1 MKDLI
6 RYAIVI
12 GGLVYLF
19 GGGEPKPKP
28 DDPTPVVEPYT
39 GALTALHQASRS
51 MDDKDR
57 LNMSQGFA
65 AGSDMLNAD
74 ARNLVDT
81 TVKAND
87 YLVALLSFD
96 YNGLGK
102 PTAKYPA
109 VADEIEKEALKV
121 IGDEVKSLD
130 PATKT
135 AYIALLAEFA
145 KAIQ

>member
-6 RYAIVI
+6 RYAIVL
-12 GGLVYLF
+12 GGLAYLF
-19 GGGEPKPKP
+19 GGGEPKPPKP
-28 DDPTPVVEPYT
+28 GPTPVVEPYT

-51 MDDKDR
+51 MDEKDR

-65 AGSDMLNAD
+65 AGSDMLNVMHATLWI
-74 ARNLVDT
+74 RLLRRT
-81 TVKAND
+81 II
-87 YLVALLSFD
+87 VALLSFD
-96 YNGLGK
+96 YNGLRN
-102 PTAKYPA
+102 TSKYPA

-130 PATKT
+130 PAAKT

>member
-6 RYAIVI
+6 RYAIVL
-12 GGLVYLF
+12 GGLAYLF
-19 GGGEPKPKP
+19 GGGEPKPPEP
-28 DDPTPVVEPYT
+28 DPAPVVEPYT
-39 GALTALHQASRS
+39 GSLTALHQASRS

-102 PTAKYPA
+102 PTSKYPA

-130 PATKT
+130 PAAKT